1 MTGTTKIPGPR
12 VNNFIMISKFLNS
25 NSINMNSNLM
35 KLLKRV
41 NTLCIANYVPVNYK
55 WEEKLI
61 KTETH
66 YNCNKKRLN
75 TVCKLIERTSVRL
88 KELKFCA
95 LPTQCE
101 WFGRDWIMVQQQ

>member
-1 MTGTTKIPGPR
+1 MTGTTRIQGPR
-12 VNNFIMISKFLNS
+12 VNNFIMIPWFLNL

-41 NTLCIANYVPVNYK
+41 NTLCIVNYVLVNYK

-61 KTETH
+61 KTEMH

-75 TVCKLIERTSVRL
+75 TVCQLIIRTMVHLKNLSSVIFL
-88 KELKFCA
+88 YNVNGLDV
-95 LPTQCE
+95 T
-101 WFGRDWIMVQQQ
+101 G